1 MNRTGASPS
10 TTERAGSALG
20 PRARRGV
27 DALRRVADAIAVY
40 AVLAVAAVISVSW
53 NLLAAA
59 LLHLLPRRI
68 ACRIGR
74 AGIAYGYRAIWTTAT
89 WSGQFLFDLTQLEAL
104 RDEPGVI
111 VAANHPCLLDALLL
125 VSRLPRSVCI
135 MKAGLTDNWL
145 LGPGARL
152 AHYIRNDSTHGMI
165 RGAVDELRDGG
176 QLVIFPEGTRT
187 EHAPLNTFRPGITLI
202 SKLAQ
207 APIQTVFIDID
218 SPYTAKGWPIWR
230 VPTSPVVVRVRLGK
244 RFAPAD
250 DHKHALDDLSDY
262 FAAHVHVPR
271 HLERR

>member
-10 TTERAGSALG
+10 TTERAGLALG
-20 PRARRGV
+20 PRARRCV
-27 DALRRVADAIAVY
+27 EAAAVSG
-40 AVLAVAAVISVSW
+40 VLAVAAVISIGW
-53 NLLAAA
+53 NLLAAV
-59 LLHLLPRRI
+59 LVHVLPRRL
-68 ACRIGR
+68 ASRLGR
-74 AGIAYGYRAIWTTAT
+74 AGIAYGYRAIWAAAT
-89 WSGQFLFDLTQLEAL
+89 WSGQFLFDLSQLESL
-104 RDEPGVI
+104 REEGRVI

-187 EHAPLNTFRPGITLI
+187 ECAPINSFRPGITLI
-202 SKLAQ
+202 AKLAD

-218 SPYTAKGWPIWR
+218 SPYTCKGWPVWR
-230 VPTSPVVVRVRLGK
+230 VPTSPVVVRVRLGQ

-250 DHKHALDDLSDY
+250 DHKRALDELSDY